1 MFFFVTQDVMIIII
15 DAYNVLKQHD
25 SHFVSQEQRAAYIR
39 RMRDYCQCKRHTAWV
54 IFDGGPYLYPVQH
67 AEGNVHVV
75 YTGDYETAD
84 SYIQRLLYHQ
94 PVDNTLIIT
103 SDNELVYAA
112 YHLGIVSM
120 DPSVFDYYVNVA
132 LEPTRAGYDTGS
144 GQAQKRTGHE
154 SSAYVDRL
162 MERASQYVIYK
173 DEDFRDAVREEVPT
187 SRTPSRQEK
196 MLQRIIR
203 KL

>member
-1 MFFFVTQDVMIIII
+1 MIIII
-15 DAYNVLKQHD
+15 DAYNVLKQHN
-25 SHFVSQEQRAAYIR
+25 SHFVSQEQRATYIK
-39 RMRDYCQCKRHTAWV
+39 RMREYCRHKRHTAWIV
-54 IFDGGPYLYPVQH
+54 FDGGSYLYPVKH
-67 AEGNVHVV
+67 AEGNVYVV

-103 SDNELVYAA
+103 SDNELVNAA

-120 DPSVFDYYVNVA
+120 DPCVFDYYVNLA
-132 LEPTRAGYDTGS
+132 LKPAHAGYNVAH
-144 GQAQKRTGHE
+144 GQAQKRAGHE
-154 SSAYVDRL
+154 SSTYVDRL
-162 MERASQYVIYK
+162 MERASQYVVYK
-173 DEDFRDAVREEVPT
+173 EEDFKDSVHEEVPT
-187 SRTPSRQEK
+187 SQNPSRQEK